1 MISNYMKLATE
12 TGDQYL
18 ASLAEAQEAF
28 LKASAAYTA
37 RFAGSI
43 PAFETPAAFAAQF
56 PSAQEVSEAS
66 FAFAQKLLKQQK
78 SFTEKLF
85 SAGTAASK

>member
-1 MISNYMKLATE
+1 MSNYVKLATDA
-12 TGDQYL
+12 GDQYL

-28 LKASAAYTA
+28 LKASAAFTA

-43 PAFETPAAFAAQF
+43 PAFETPAAITAQF
-56 PSAQEVSEAS
+56 PSIQEVSEAN

-78 SFTEKLF
+78 SFSEKLF
-85 SAGTAASK
+85 AGSAPASK